1 MRTEWAVEC
10 LALLVTA
17 IVSLIVAFLIRRK
30 SDIPG
35 VRTLCALMVAVA
47 GWSLVAG
54 LEAAVPGFRLKLLF
68 STLEY
73 VGSGSA
79 AALLLQFAVQHAGK
93 GEWLAGRTRV
103 LLWLLPAVN
112 VGLVATNAVHG
123 LVWSGFSHV
132 PDSTL
137 LIYEHGV
144 GFYGILAGIYLYI
157 TVATFFL
164 LRTALRPSALP
175 RRQAIAILAGIP
187 IPWAASLIYAAVPGA
202 FNGLN
207 ITPLAFFFVG
217 CMLAVSITRWRVF
230 DLTPIARDVLVEQ
243 MEDAFVVIDA
253 AGNIVDRNR
262 AATEQ
267 FGIGARQVGRKAECV
282 LPFWGDL
289 QTADGHVGS
298 CCTRLEAATGAA
310 RHVLARL
317 TPVDNR
323 DGTHLGSLV
332 MLHDIT
338 LRHQTEQAL
347 RETNEALRRKLL
359 ENERLQ
365 RELRDQALRDPLT
378 GLRNRR
384 YLEDVL
390 PVEVGRAEE
399 SGAPL
404 SLVVVDI
411 DRFKSVNDAHGH
423 ARGDEMLNA
432 LGGLIQQRLSE
443 PQSAGRYG
451 GDEFMVILPNTGL
464 DAAVSWAESLRRL
477 FEPIAAAYNGSIRAA
492 TLSAGVASYPEHGA
506 SGADLFHTA
515 DVALYEAKNSGR
527 NCVCVGSVG
536 VSISR
541 RFPGCCSGPD
551 VRERHDAR
559 MTQERFPNR
568 S

>member
-1 MRTEWAVEC
+1 M
-10 LALLVTA
+10 
-17 IVSLIVAFLIRRK
+17 I
-30 SDIPG
+30 
-35 VRTLCALMVAVA
+35 AVA
-47 GWSLVAG
+47 GWSLAGG
-54 LEAAVPGFRLKLLF
+54 LEAAIPGFRSKLLF

-73 VGSGSA
+73 VGSGAA
-79 AALLLQFAVQHAGK
+79 AALLLQFAMQHAGR
-93 GEWLAGRTRV
+93 GEWLAGRMRV

-112 VGLVATNAVHG
+112 VALVATNAWHG
-123 LVWSGFSHV
+123 LVWSGFSYV
-132 PDSTL
+132 ADSTL
-137 LIYEHGV
+137 LIYEHGA

-175 RRQAIAILAGIP
+175 RRQAIAILTTIP
-187 IPWAASLIYAAVPGA
+187 IPWAASLVYAAVPGA

-217 CMLAVSITRWRVF
+217 CTLILSITRWRVF
-230 DLTPIARDVLVEQ
+230 DLTPIARDVLVER

-253 AGNIVDRNR
+253 AENIVDCNR
-262 AATEQ
+262 AATER
-267 FGIGARQVGRKAECV
+267 FGIGSRKMGEKAECV
-282 LPFWGDL
+282 LPFWEKL
-289 QTADGHVGS
+289 QTADEEGGG
-298 CCTRLEAATGAA
+298 CCIRLEAADGTVRQAS
-310 RHVLARL
+310 VRL

-347 RETNEALRRKLL
+347 RESNDALRKKLL

-384 YLEDVL
+384 FLEDVL

-399 SGAPL
+399 SGASL

-423 ARGDEMLNA
+423 ARGDEMLKA
-432 LGGLIQQRLSE
+432 LGQLIQQGLRE

-451 GDEFMVILPNTGL
+451 GDEFMVILPDMGL
-464 DAAVSWAESLRRL
+464 DAAVAWAESLRRM

-492 TLSAGVASYPEHGA
+492 TLSAGVASYPEHGT

-515 DVALYEAKNSGR
+515 DVALYEAKNAGR

-541 RFPGCCSGPD
+541 RFPGCCSGID
-551 VRERHDAR
+551 VCE
-559 MTQERFPNR
+559 
-568 S
+568 